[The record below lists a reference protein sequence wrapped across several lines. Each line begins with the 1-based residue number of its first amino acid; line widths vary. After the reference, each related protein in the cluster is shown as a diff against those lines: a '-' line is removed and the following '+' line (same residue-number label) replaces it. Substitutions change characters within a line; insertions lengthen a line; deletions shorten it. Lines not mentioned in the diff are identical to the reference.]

1 MIKKFINLIK
11 KFINFINSVFS
22 RLFLFRK
29 KVPKEDLLKFRD
41 FLKDKIKITLNLL
54 KEMKRFSPSF
64 PTISSF
70 ESIEKSFASIREV
83 ILEGL
88 SRFEEKIR
96 DLDEELVWDGLC
108 VGFFGETNA
117 GKSTLIEAL
126 ICGDGASIG
135 DGHKDFTREVKH
147 FKYENINLIDM
158 PGIEGNEESLKSE
171 IEKAVRKAHIVF
183 YIVNS
188 TKEPERETLLKVKN
202 YLNSKAEI
210 YSIINVR
217 LDVGRLRYKKTF
229 EDDSVKKVAER
240 TDSFMK
246 EVFQERYKGYIIC
259 HALLGFFAKGSP
271 NREDLKNYQKR
282 AFEILG
288 KNKKTILKI
297 SGLDKLENLIK
308 NASKN
313 INAEIVKSNTIEV
326 ISELSF
332 TINRILENK
341 KKFENN
347 LKLAEIS
354 IKQKKEEIGNIIKKY
369 EKEAPIKLGNFLDKK
384 ANELYELV
392 SRGID
397 NEWSEER
404 IKEEVNRFKDKL
416 EEELKEKVKE
426 IKNPLKSEIEEPM
439 KELSER
445 ISLLKEFTNNLEFKE
460 FLKNLEIGVWD
471 VLKRIRDFLKWIV
484 GVVLNG
490 LFGGIWGFI
499 AAGVSRIFG
508 WFLIRTFGE
517 NPKEKK
523 KREEKSKAL
532 NEIQKDMDKNKK
544 EVIDKMNKQFKDISK
559 EFENKFREMEMQIQT
574 LYELTQKFTEYI
586 NDLKKIQV
594 EISTELCKLFLKKK
608 DIMAYIDITNGKPYV
623 YIIGLSNFDV
633 KTFGEMLS
641 IDANRIYC
649 FKDIE
654 DLKLHFPM
662 LCPIFRV
669 DRENKEK

>member
-1 MIKKFINLIK
+1 MIK

-41 FLKDKIKITLNLL
+41 FLKTEIKITLNLL
-54 KEMKRFSPSF
+54 KEMERFSPSF
-64 PTISSF
+64 PSISSF
-70 ESIEKSFASIREV
+70 ESIKKSFDSIRKV
-83 ILEGL
+83 ILKGL

-108 VGFFGETNA
+108 IGFFGETNA

-135 DGHKDFTREVKH
+135 DGRKDFTREVKH

-158 PGIEGNEESLKSE
+158 PGIEGKEGSLKSE

-188 TKEPERETLLKVKN
+188 NKEPERETLQKVKN

-217 LDVGRLRYKKTF
+217 LDIGGLRYKKTF
-229 EDDSVKKVAER
+229 EDDNVKKVAER

-259 HALLGFFAKGSP
+259 HALLGFFAKGNP
-271 NREDLKNYQKR
+271 NREDLRNYQKK

-313 INAEIVKSNTIEV
+313 INAEIVKSNTIEA

-341 KKFENN
+341 KKFEND
-347 LKLAEIS
+347 LKLAEFS

-384 ANELYELV
+384 AHELYELV
-392 SRGID
+392 SEGID

-416 EEELKEKVKE
+416 EEELKEKVK
-426 IKNPLKSEIEEPM
+426 KKLKI
-439 KELSER
+439 
-445 ISLLKEFTNNLEFKE
+445 
-460 FLKNLEIGVWD
+460 
-471 VLKRIRDFLKWIV
+471 
-484 GVVLNG
+484 
-490 LFGGIWGFI
+490 
-499 AAGVSRIFG
+499 
-508 WFLIRTFGE
+508 
-517 NPKEKK
+517 
-523 KREEKSKAL
+523 
-532 NEIQKDMDKNKK
+532 
-544 EVIDKMNKQFKDISK
+544 
-559 EFENKFREMEMQIQT
+559 
-574 LYELTQKFTEYI
+574 
-586 NDLKKIQV
+586 
-594 EISTELCKLFLKKK
+594 
-608 DIMAYIDITNGKPYV
+608 
-623 YIIGLSNFDV
+623 
-633 KTFGEMLS
+633 
-641 IDANRIYC
+641 
-649 FKDIE
+649 
-654 DLKLHFPM
+654 H
-662 LCPIFRV
+662 
-669 DRENKEK
+669 

>member
-1 MIKKFINLIK
+1 MIK
-11 KFINFINSVFS
+11 KFINFINRVFS

-54 KEMKRFSPSF
+54 KEMKSFSPSF

-70 ESIEKSFASIREV
+70 ESIEKSFASIRRV

-126 ICGDGASIG
+126 ICGNGASIG
-135 DGHKDFTREVKH
+135 DGRKDSTREVKH

-217 LDVGRLRYKKTF
+217 LDIGGLRYKKTF
-229 EDDSVKKVAER
+229 EDDNVKKVAER

-259 HALLGFFAKGSP
+259 HALLGFFAKGNP

-313 INAEIVKSNTIEV
+313 INAEIVKSNTIEA

-347 LKLAEIS
+347 LKLFEIS

-384 ANELYELV
+384 AHELYELV

-404 IKEEVNRFKDKL
+404 IKEEVNRFKDKIEKEL
-416 EEELKEKVKE
+416 EEKVKE
-426 IKNPLKSEIEEPM
+426 IFNSLELEMQEPM

-445 ISLLKEFTNNLEFKE
+445 ISLLKEFTISLEFKE
-460 FLKNLEIGVWD
+460 FVKNLEIGVWD
-471 VLKRIRDFLKWIV
+471 VLKWIGESILSIFFGFV
-484 GVVLNG
+484 AGGG
-490 LFGGIWGFI
+490 LGAIIAGIVKIVKDVFSWI
-499 AAGVSRIFG
+499 A
-508 WFLIRTFGE
+508 WFLGFGE

-523 KREEKSKAL
+523 KREAKSKAL
-532 NEIQKDMDKNKK
+532 DEIQKAMDKIKK
-544 EVIDKMNKQFKDISK
+544 DVIDKMDKQFKNLSK
-559 EFENKFREMEMQIQT
+559 ESNNKFREIEIQIQT

-608 DIMAYIDITNGKPYV
+608 DIMAYIDITNGKPYL

-633 KTFGEMLS
+633 KAFGEMLS

-662 LCPIFRV
+662 LCAIFRV
-669 DRENKEK
+669 DRENK

>member
-1 MIKKFINLIK
+1 MIK

-41 FLKDKIKITLNLL
+41 FLKTEIKITLNLL
-54 KEMKRFSPSF
+54 EKMKRFSPSF
-64 PTISSF
+64 PTISSS
-70 ESIEKSFASIREV
+70 ESIKKSFASIRKV
-83 ILEGL
+83 ILEGI

-108 VGFFGETNA
+108 IGFFGETNA

-135 DGHKDFTREVKH
+135 DGRKDFTREVKH

-158 PGIEGNEESLKSE
+158 PGIEGKEGSLKSE

-188 TKEPERETLLKVKN
+188 NKEPERETLQKVKN

-217 LDVGRLRYKKTF
+217 LDIGGLRYKKTF
-229 EDDSVKKVAER
+229 EDDNVKKVAER

-259 HALLGFFAKGSP
+259 HALLGFFAKGNP
-271 NREDLKNYQKR
+271 NREDLRNYQKK

-313 INAEIVKSNTIEV
+313 INAEIVKSNTIEA

-341 KKFENN
+341 KKFEND

-384 ANELYELV
+384 AHELYELV
-392 SRGID
+392 SEGID

-416 EEELKEKVKE
+416 EEELKEKVKKIE
-426 IKNPLKSEIEEPM
+426 NSLKSEIEESI
-439 KELSER
+439 KELVER
-445 ISLLKEFTNNLEFKE
+445 ISLFEEFTINLEFDFKE
-460 FLKNLEIGVWD
+460 ILKNLEIGVWD
-471 VLKRIRDFLKWIV
+471 VLKWIGESILSIFFGFV
-484 GVVLNG
+484 AGGG
-490 LFGGIWGFI
+490 LGAIIAGIVKIVKDVFSWI
-499 AAGVSRIFG
+499 A
-508 WFLIRTFGE
+508 WFLGFGE

-523 KREEKSKAL
+523 KREAKSKAL
-532 NEIQKDMDKNKK
+532 DEIQKAMDKIKK
-544 EVIDKMNKQFKDISK
+544 DVIDKMNKQFKNLSK
-559 EFENKFREMEMQIQT
+559 ESDNKFREMEIQIQT

-586 NDLKKIQV
+586 NDLKKIQA

-608 DIMAYIDITNGKPYV
+608 EIKAYIDIIDGKPCL

-633 KTFGEMLS
+633 KAFGEMLS

-662 LCPIFRV
+662 LYPIFRV
-669 DRENKEK
+669 GRENKEK

>member
-1 MIKKFINLIK
+1 MIK
-11 KFINFINSVFS
+11 KFINFINRVFS

-54 KEMKRFSPSF
+54 EKMKRFSPSF

-70 ESIEKSFASIREV
+70 ESIEKSFALIRKV

-135 DGHKDFTREVKH
+135 DGRKDFTREVKH

-158 PGIEGNEESLKSE
+158 PGIEGNEESLKLE

-341 KKFENN
+341 KKFEND

-384 ANELYELV
+384 ANELYEIV
-392 SRGID
+392 SEGID
-397 NEWSEER
+397 NEWSDER
-404 IKEEVNRFKDKL
+404 IKEEVKRFIDKIEKEL
-416 EEELKEKVKE
+416 EEKVKE

-445 ISLLKEFTNNLEFKE
+445 ISLLKEFTINLEFDFKE
-460 FLKNLEIGVWD
+460 VFKNLEIGFFNV
-471 VLKRIRDFLKWIV
+471 LKWIGEFILSIFFGFV
-484 GVVLNG
+484 AGRG
-490 LFGGIWGFI
+490 LGAIIAGIVKIVKDVFSWI
-499 AAGVSRIFG
+499 A
-508 WFLIRTFGE
+508 WFLGFGE

-523 KREEKSKAL
+523 KREAKSKAL
-532 NEIQKDMDKNKK
+532 DEIQKDMDKIKK
-544 EVIDKMNKQFKDISK
+544 YVIDKMNKQFKDISK

-586 NDLKKIQV
+586 NDLKKIQA

-608 DIMAYIDITNGKPYV
+608 DIMAYIDITNGKPYL

-633 KTFGEMLS
+633 KAFGEMLS

>member
-1 MIKKFINLIK
+1 MIK
-11 KFINFINSVFS
+11 KFINFINRVFS

-54 KEMKRFSPSF
+54 EKMKRFSPSF

-70 ESIEKSFASIREV
+70 ESIEKSFASIRRV

-126 ICGDGASIG
+126 ICGDGVSIG
-135 DGHKDFTREVKH
+135 DGHKDSTREVKH

-202 YLNSKAEI
+202 YLNSKAKI

-217 LDVGRLRYKKTF
+217 LGIGGLRYKTL

-259 HALLGFFAKGSP
+259 HALLGFFAKGNP
-271 NREDLKNYQKR
+271 NREDLRNHQKK

-341 KKFENN
+341 KKLEND

-392 SRGID
+392 SEGID
-397 NEWSEER
+397 NEWSEGR

-426 IKNPLKSEIEEPM
+426 IEDSLKSEIEESI
-439 KELSER
+439 KELVER
-445 ISLLKEFTNNLEFKE
+445 ISLFEEFTINLEFDFKE
-460 FLKNLEIGVWD
+460 ILKNLEIGVWD
-471 VLKRIRDFLKWIV
+471 VLKWIGKSILSIFFGFV
-484 GVVLNG
+484 AGGG
-490 LFGGIWGFI
+490 LGAIIAGIVKIVKDVFSWI
-499 AAGVSRIFG
+499 A
-508 WFLIRTFGE
+508 WFLGFGE

-523 KREEKSKAL
+523 KREAKSKAL
-532 NEIQKDMDKNKK
+532 DEIQKAMDKIKK
-544 EVIDKMNKQFKDISK
+544 DVIDKMDKQFKNLSK
-559 EFENKFREMEMQIQT
+559 ESNNKFREIEMQIQT

-586 NDLKKIQV
+586 NDLKKIQA

-608 DIMAYIDITNGKPYV
+608 DIMAYIDITNGKPYL

-633 KTFGEMLS
+633 KAFGEMLS

-669 DRENKEK
+669 DRENK